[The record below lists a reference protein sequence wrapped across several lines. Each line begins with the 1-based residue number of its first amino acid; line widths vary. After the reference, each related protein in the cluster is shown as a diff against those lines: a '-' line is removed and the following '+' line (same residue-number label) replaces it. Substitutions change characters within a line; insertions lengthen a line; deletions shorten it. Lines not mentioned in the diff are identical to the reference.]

1 VHRLLTFLMLLA
13 GGQIAATEPIWIDV
27 RSPAEFAAGHLPAA
41 HNIPMGEVAV
51 RVKEFT
57 TDPNADLRV
66 YCGIGV
72 RAQIAKL
79 QLESAGYRNVTNEG
93 GFADIVARQRAAAA
107 TQTAECQP
115 TSPLQEKK
123 EGPC

>member
-1 VHRLLTFLMLLA
+1 VHRFLTVLLLLA
-13 GGQIAATEPIWIDV
+13 SGQVAATEPIWIDV
-27 RSPAEFAAGHLPAA
+27 RSPTEYAAGHLPAA
-41 HNIPMGEVAV
+41 RNIPMGEVAV
-51 RVKEFT
+51 RVKEIT

-93 GFADIVARQRAAAA
+93 GFADIVARQRAAVA

-115 TSPLQEKK
+115 TNPSQENE